1 MIQRVS
7 TNMIIREMDSVELLE
22 YLTNIWR
29 NKYNKNTKEFLI
41 NEKSTIQKC
50 SVTYKQ
56 LTGNL
61 ILMEISDEFTF
72 DYNNL
77 VEVAQSGRAVV

>member
-7 TNMIIREMDSVELLE
+7 TNTIIREMDTPELLE
-22 YLTNIWR
+22 YLTNLWK
-29 NKYNKNTKEFLI
+29 NKYNKNTKEFLM

-50 SVTYKQ
+50 TNCYKQ
-56 LTGNL
+56 LTGCF
-61 ILMEISDEFTF
+61 ILLDISDEFTF
-72 DYNNL
+72 DYTNL